1 MCAGVSVRRRCAIA
15 GTKMTGRTIN
25 DHNPVADR
33 LAVSPAEAARLAG
46 IGRTTVYEAIGSG
59 ALRSL
64 KIGKRRLILIVSLR
78 DWLETAQQAVDSA
91 AQTRAHAIRDADVSE
106 GRVHVRAGRI
116 RKGWA
121 VRPVADRGPCGDGG

>member
-1 MCAGVSVRRRCAIA
+1 V
-15 GTKMTGRTIN
+15 TEPTIN

-46 IGRTTVYEAIGSG
+46 VGRTTIYEAIGSG

-78 DWLETAQQAVDSA
+78 DWLETAQQVVDSA
-91 AQTRAHAIRDADVSE
+91 AQTRAHAPDADASE
-106 GRVHVRAGRI
+106 GRVHARAGRT

-121 VRPVADRGPCGDGG
+121 VSPQADRNPYGNGG

>member
-1 MCAGVSVRRRCAIA
+1 VTEPS
-15 GTKMTGRTIN
+15 IN

-46 IGRTTVYEAIGSG
+46 VGRTTIYEAIGSG

-78 DWLETAQQAVDSA
+78 DWLETAQQAVDSV
-91 AQTRAHAIRDADVSE
+91 AQGRAHAIPDADASE
-106 GRVHVRAGRI
+106 GRVHARAGRI
-116 RKGWA
+116 RKGLA
-121 VRPVADRGPCGDGG
+121 VSPQADRSPCGDGG